1 MADPL
6 IAVRDVRVRHG
17 AATVL
22 DLPSF
27 EVHDG
32 EIVAIIGPNDAG
44 KSTLLRVIGLLQ
56 RPTCGSVCFRGA
68 RATPQNS
75 LALRR
80 RMRRAVLEIARRRFI
95 L

>member
-1 MADPL
+1 MADPVVAL
-6 IAVRDVRVRHG
+6 RDVRVRHG
-17 AATVL
+17 PATVL
-22 DLPSF
+22 GLPSF
-27 EVHDG
+27 EIYDG